1 MTQTVEVFHTA
12 FEKTAEHVVT
22 IVVDREVTITCA
34 LELAYLCTQNDMQGE
49 DRTSWIP
56 PVARQGATITPTPSV
71 IAKGGCRST
80 SVGDY
85 ARVKDAQHVES
96 FWRCAVAGWA
106 KIQSREEIALVGEAA
121 MLAGYRS

>member
-1 MTQTVEVFHTA
+1 MKQTIELFHTA

-22 IVVDREVTITCA
+22 IVVDGDVAYA

-56 PVARQGATITPTPSV
+56 PVARPGVTITPTPSV
-71 IAKGGCRST
+71 LAKGGCRST

-85 ARVKDAQHVES
+85 ARVQDAHSVES
-96 FWRCAVAGWA
+96 FWRCARAGWA
-106 KIQSREEIALVGEAA
+106 KIQSQEEVALVGEAA

>member
-1 MTQTVEVFHTA
+1 M
-12 FEKTAEHVVT
+12 T
-22 IVVDREVTITCA
+22 IVVDRDVTIAYA
-34 LELAYLCTQNDMQGE
+34 LEVAYVSTQNDMQGE

-56 PVARQGATITPTPSV
+56 PVDRQGVTITPTASV
-71 IAKGGCRST
+71 LSEGGCRST

-85 ARVKDAQHVES
+85 ARVKDAQGVES

-106 KIQSREEIALVGEAA
+106 KIQSREEVALVGEAA